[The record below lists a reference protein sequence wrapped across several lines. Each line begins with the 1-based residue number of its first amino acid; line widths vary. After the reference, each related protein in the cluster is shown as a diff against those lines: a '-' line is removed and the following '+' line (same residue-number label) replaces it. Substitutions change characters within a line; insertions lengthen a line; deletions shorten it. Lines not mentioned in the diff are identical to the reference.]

1 MQTLGSLAAQHPDW
15 VIAAAFVTT
24 FFESF
29 VVVSFLV
36 PGTTVLLGIGMIVAS
51 ASLAIEPVLVSA
63 NLGAIAGT
71 GISFWLGRLSG
82 PTLYKIWPLRSDSV
96 LVADAQT
103 FFRDHGFG
111 ATLLSR
117 FVAPLRAV
125 VPFAAGVLGMPQVPF
140 WLSSVGAAVVSVSGT
155 LLLGVA
161 LYHVLRPVV
170 ESDAIVVLVA
180 VFVLGT
186 AVLAAAVVS
195 FVAKTSRPGRTAA
208 KT

>member
-1 MQTLGSLAAQHPDW
+1 MQTLSSLAAQHPDW

-24 FFESF
+24 FLESF

-36 PGTTVLLGIGMIVAS
+36 PGTTGLLGIGMIVAA
-51 ASLAIEPVLVSA
+51 ASLTIEPVLVAA
-63 NLGAIAGT
+63 NLGAIAGN
-71 GISFWLGRLSG
+71 GISFWLGRLSA
-82 PTLYKIWPLRSDSV
+82 PTLYKVWPLRSDPV
-96 LVADAQT
+96 LVADAKE

-125 VPFAAGVLGMPQVPF
+125 VPFAAGMLGMPQLPF
-140 WLSSVGAAVVSVSGT
+140 WLSSVGAALVSVSAT
-155 LLLGVA
+155 LLLGIA

-180 VFVLGT
+180 VFVLGS
-186 AVLAAAVVS
+186 ALLAASVVS
-195 FVAKTSRPGRTAA
+195 FVAKTSRSSRTTA